1 MPTKKPSQAP
11 IKSSSAAKK
20 TSTGPAAAKKANPKA
35 DDAVLDEDELMSD
48 EDLDEDLDDEDA
60 EDDDEKEADAVTPV
74 EEEVEKAVAEDEEE
88 EEDPINEEEILAKGD
103 DLEIL
108 NLLAKKANRLE
119 KGLDEDE
126 LMPDEEGM
134 NSF

>member
-1 MPTKKPSQAP
+1 MPTKKTSQPP

-20 TSTGPAAAKKANPKA
+20 TSIGSAGAKKASPKG
-35 DDAVLDEDELMSD
+35 DDALLDEDALLPD
-48 EDLDEDLDDEDA
+48 EDLDEDLVDEDDV
-60 EDDDEKEADAVTPV
+60 EGDVKEADAVTPV

-88 EEDPINEEEILAKGD
+88 EEDPVNEEEILAKGD